1 VVGVPVERWGAELYG
16 DPCGGCGFVWS
27 VDPWEAV
34 RSVEALPSRCRELLA
49 GCTGRERCADLAWT
63 PAAYV
68 AHVGDNLRI
77 WAERL
82 AGAWLSGESAVSG
95 YDADL
100 LARARGY
107 DSVGP
112 AGALWSLERAVVDW
126 SGSVT
131 AALRAGVV
139 LRHAARGVLR
149 AEDVARDNAHDGH
162 HHLWDIGRIVGRGS
176 PGGRPAGG

>member
-1 VVGVPVERWGAELYG
+1 MSGPVESWGAELYG
-16 DPCGGCGFVWS
+16 DPCRECGGS
-27 VDPWEAV
+27 VGPWEAV
-34 RSVEALPSRCRELLA
+34 RLVEELPSRCRELLA
-49 GCTGRERCADLAWT
+49 GCTGRERCAGLAWT
-63 PAAYV
+63 PSAYV

-82 AGAWLSGESAVSG
+82 AGAWLSGEVAVSG

-107 DSVGP
+107 DSVGL

-126 SGSVT
+126 SASVT

-139 LRHAARGVLR
+139 LRHAGRGPQR
-149 AEDVARDNAHDGH
+149 AEDVVRDNAHDGH
-162 HHLWDIGRIVGRGS
+162 HHVWDVGRIVGGDGPGS
-176 PGGRPAGG
+176 F